1 MHFEEWIIAFSG
13 ILIIHPVLHLVIITI
28 CNCSLYWY
36 LTVLPFPARPFYFVA
51 KQESLFYVANYAG
64 LCLREPVF
72 SNNFLKSY
80 DLSLHFVYFSLN
92 TTNRTAAYAKL
103 GANSRRTSYF
113 LPFSCGCNSTQ
124 VMPFACLDI

>member
-1 MHFEEWIIAFSG
+1 MYLSIVLVSHRLALSCPTLLLSCETRVPLWCCQLRRF
-13 ILIIHPVLHLVIITI
+13 IL
-28 CNCSLYWY
+28 CE
-36 LTVLPFPARPFYFVA
+36 A
-51 KQESLFYVANYAG
+51 
-64 LCLREPVF
+64 VF
-72 SNNFLKSY
+72 SNNFFKSY

-92 TTNRTAAYAKL
+92 ATNRIAAYAKL